1 MCAYPVHQHQCTNTN
16 IKVAYI
22 EAVHARRG
30 LGHGNGR
37 RNAPPR
43 ANATAALLQ
52 ANATVTG
59 AQPQGVPASHPH
71 PAHRGM
77 ISSGVSLVAFRQ
89 AAGDIAGTGGSTAAA
104 GSVNGG
110 SSMAGGS
117 GAAAAGGVAGSGGSD
132 NMRPGYIGLPPG
144 YTGLQPG
151 QLSDALDTSL
161 PLGGVCET
169 QSWWKLGAFIF
180 ALISARRCK

>member
-59 AQPQGVPASHPH
+59 AHPQGVPASHP
-71 PAHRGM
+71 AHRGM
-77 ISSGVSLVAFRQ
+77 IRSGVSLVAFRQ
-89 AAGDIAGTGGSTAAA
+89 AAGDIAAAGGSTAAA

>member
-1 MCAYPVHQHQCTNTN
+1 MHQHQCTNTN

-117 GAAAAGGVAGSGGSD
+117 GAAAAGGED
-132 NMRPGYIGLPPG
+132 KNPPN
-144 YTGLQPG
+144 Y
-151 QLSDALDTSL
+151 S
-161 PLGGVCET
+161 
-169 QSWWKLGAFIF
+169 
-180 ALISARRCK
+180 R